1 MLKQVISAMI
11 GKVTAKSKGV
21 KPWIS
26 ETDNDYKKGD
36 GI

>member
-26 ETDNDYKKGD
+26 ETDNDY
-36 GI
+36 